1 MPPFLLKEEKD
12 MNYIIFDLEWNQ
24 PTDDLSTV
32 VDPIYFPGDII
43 EIGAAKLD
51 EHFQLVDTLRV
62 YSKPKFYPKMHKRIA
77 SLTGIHDKLL
87 EEQGLPFPEAY
98 AKFIDWCGDE
108 YTFMTWS
115 MSDLP
120 TLIDNMV
127 AYGVDISD
135 LPDWYDLQRIF
146 GREIMRSTVKYS
158 LEYAMEV
165 LNETGGD
172 AHDAMND
179 SVNTAKICDHLDL
192 ESYLDEYASRVF
204 AEAPGSHSYESTQAA
219 LQDASL
225 LRFPCPWCG
234 DTVSCE
240 PWIHSWK
247 QDYVSYG
254 KDEAGDEFYVTLTV
268 SHLPDGS
275 CRCKRIFQEMSDD
288 LWEQYQDRKA
298 LLGV

>member
-1 MPPFLLKEEKD
+1 

-24 PTDDLSTV
+24 PTEEAAAIRE
-32 VDPIYFPGDII
+32 PFYFPGEII

-51 EHFQLVDTLRV
+51 AHFQVIDTLRV
-62 YSKPKFYPKMHKRIA
+62 YSKPRYYPKMHKRIA

-87 EEQGLPFPEAY
+87 SEQGLPFPEAY
-98 AKFIDWCGDE
+98 RKFIDWCGDE
-108 YTFMTWS
+108 YAFMTWS

-127 AYGVDISD
+127 LYGIDISD

-146 GREIMRSTVKYS
+146 GREIMRSSVKYS

-165 LNETGGD
+165 LNETGGA

-192 ESYLDEYASRVF
+192 EEYLDEYASRVF
-204 AEAPGSHSYESTQAA
+204 AEAPNDRSFDSQQAA
-219 LQDASL
+219 LQDARL
-225 LRFPCPWCG
+225 LHFPCPWCG
-234 DTVSCE
+234 KDVTCGG
-240 PWIHSWK
+240 WIHGWK
-247 QDYVSYG
+247 QDYIGYG
-254 KDEAGDEFYVTLTV
+254 QDAEGDEFYVTLTL
-268 SHLPDGS
+268 SKLPDGTY
-275 CRCKRIFQEMSDD
+275 RAKRIFQEMSDD
-288 LWEQYQDRKA
+288 LWEQYQDRKE

>member
-1 MPPFLLKEEKD
+1 

-24 PTDDLSTV
+24 PADETTTILE
-32 VDPIYFPGDII
+32 PIYFPGEII

-51 EHFQLVDTLRV
+51 EHFHVVDTLRV
-62 YSKPKFYPKMHKRIA
+62 YSRPQYYPKMHKRIA

-87 EEQGLPFPEAY
+87 EEQGLPFPDAY
-98 AKFIDWCGDE
+98 QKFLDWCGEE
-108 YTFMTWS
+108 YAFMTWS

-127 AYGVDISD
+127 LYGIDISN

-165 LNETGGD
+165 LGETGGE

-192 ESYLDEYASRVF
+192 EDYLDEYASRVF
-204 AEAPGSHSYESTQAA
+204 AEAPGAANYESTHEA
-219 LQDASL
+219 LQDPAL
-225 LRFPCPWCG
+225 LRFSCPWCG
-234 DTVSCE
+234 KEVACE
-240 PWIHSWK
+240 GWVHDWK
-247 QDYVSYG
+247 QNYISYG
-254 KDEAGDEFYVTLTV
+254 QDEDGDEFYVTLTL
-268 SHLPDGS
+268 SRLPDGK
-275 CRCKRIFQEMSDD
+275 CRVKRMFQELSDD
-288 LWEQYQDRKA
+288 LWEQYQDKKEA
-298 LLGV
+298 LGV

>member
-1 MPPFLLKEEKD
+1 

-24 PTDDLSTV
+24 PTEETAAIREPFYL
-32 VDPIYFPGDII
+32 PGEII

-51 EHFQLVDTLRV
+51 EHFHVIDTLRV
-62 YSKPKFYPKMHKRIA
+62 YSRPKYYPKMHKRIA

-98 AKFIDWCGDE
+98 QKFIDWCGEE
-108 YTFMTWS
+108 YAFMTWS

-120 TLIDNMV
+120 TLIDNMSL
-127 AYGVDISD
+127 YGIDISD

-165 LNETGGD
+165 LQETGGD

-179 SVNTAKICDHLDL
+179 SVNTAKICGHLDL
-192 ESYLDEYASRVF
+192 EEYLDEYASRVF
-204 AEAPGSHSYESTQAA
+204 AEAPNNRGFDSQQAV
-219 LQDASL
+219 LQDPDL

-234 DTVSCE
+234 KAVACE
-240 PWIHSWK
+240 GWIHDWK
-247 QDYVSYG
+247 QNYVSYG
-254 KDEAGDEFYVTLTV
+254 QDEEGDEFYVTLSL
-268 SHLPDGS
+268 SHLSNGTF
-275 CRCKRIFQEMSDD
+275 RAKRIFQEMSDD
-288 LWEQYQDRKA
+288 LWEQYQDKKEA
-298 LLGV
+298 LSV

>member
-24 PTDDLSTV
+24 PTDDLSTI

-108 YTFMTWS
+108 YAFMTWS

-146 GREIMRSTVKYS
+146 GREIMRST
-158 LEYAMEV
+158 
-165 LNETGGD
+165 
-172 AHDAMND
+172 
-179 SVNTAKICDHLDL
+179 
-192 ESYLDEYASRVF
+192 
-204 AEAPGSHSYESTQAA
+204 
-219 LQDASL
+219 
-225 LRFPCPWCG
+225 
-234 DTVSCE
+234 
-240 PWIHSWK
+240 
-247 QDYVSYG
+247 
-254 KDEAGDEFYVTLTV
+254 
-268 SHLPDGS
+268 
-275 CRCKRIFQEMSDD
+275 
-288 LWEQYQDRKA
+288 
-298 LLGV
+298 

>member
-1 MPPFLLKEEKD
+1 MLRKRKRT

-24 PTDDLSTV
+24 PMEEATAIREPFYL
-32 VDPIYFPGDII
+32 PGEII

-51 EHFQLVDTLRV
+51 EHFHIIDTLRV
-62 YSKPKFYPKMHKRIA
+62 YSKPKYYPRMHKRIA

-87 EEQGLPFPEAY
+87 EQQGLSFPEAY
-98 AKFIDWCGDE
+98 QKFIDWCGEE
-108 YTFMTWS
+108 YAFMTWS

-120 TLIDNMV
+120 TLIDNM
-127 AYGVDISD
+127 ALYGIDISD

-165 LNETGGD
+165 LQETGGD

-192 ESYLDEYASRVF
+192 EEYLDEYASRVF
-204 AEAPGSHSYESTQAA
+204 AEAPNDRGFDSQQAV
-219 LQDASL
+219 LQDPDL

-234 DTVSCE
+234 KAVACE
-240 PWIHSWK
+240 GWIHDWK
-247 QDYVSYG
+247 QYYVSYG
-254 KDEAGDEFYVTLTV
+254 QDEEGDEFYVTL
-268 SHLPDGS
+268 SLSRLSDGTF
-275 CRCKRIFQEMSDD
+275 RAKRIFQEMSDD
-288 LWEQYQDRKA
+288 LWEQYQDKKEA
-298 LLGV
+298 LSV

>member
-1 MPPFLLKEEKD
+1 

-24 PTDDLSTV
+24 PTEETAAIREPFYL
-32 VDPIYFPGDII
+32 PGEII

-51 EHFQLVDTLRV
+51 EHFHVIDTLRV
-62 YSKPKFYPKMHKRIA
+62 YSRPKYYPKMHKRIA

-98 AKFIDWCGDE
+98 QKFIDWCGEE
-108 YTFMTWS
+108 YAFMTWS

-120 TLIDNMV
+120 TLIDNM
-127 AYGVDISD
+127 ALYGIDISD

-165 LNETGGD
+165 LQETGGD

-179 SVNTAKICDHLDL
+179 SVNTAKICGHLDL
-192 ESYLDEYASRVF
+192 EEYLDEYASRVF
-204 AEAPGSHSYESTQAA
+204 AEAPNNRGFDSQQAV
-219 LQDASL
+219 LQDPDL

-234 DTVSCE
+234 KAVACE
-240 PWIHSWK
+240 GWIHDWK
-247 QDYVSYG
+247 QNYVSYG
-254 KDEAGDEFYVTLTV
+254 QDEEGDEFYVTLSL
-268 SHLPDGS
+268 SHLSNGTF
-275 CRCKRIFQEMSDD
+275 RAKRIFQEMSDD
-288 LWEQYQDRKA
+288 LWEQYQDKKEA
-298 LLGV
+298 LSV